1 MRWKGR
7 EQSDQ
12 IEDRRGRSS
21 GPLVGGGIGTLII
34 ALIAVALGADPAQVL
49 NQLGG
54 AASPGG
60 AVESQNLDPEALEF
74 VSVVLKDTE
83 DVWTAEFQKRG
94 MNYEKPKM
102 VLFTGQVNSACG
114 TASSA
119 VGPFYCPGDKTIY
132 LDTDFYRVLKD
143 QLGAPGDFAQ
153 AYVIA
158 HEVGHHIQNLLG
170 TMDEVNAQRK
180 RLPEVEFNKLSVR
193 LELQAD
199 YYAGAWAYHAQR
211 TKDILDRRDLEEA
224 IRAAEAIG
232 DDTLQ
237 KQSQGQVVPDAFTH
251 GTSEQRMRWF
261 NKGWESGRLE
271 DGDTFRASRL

>member
-12 IEDRRGRSS
+12 VEDRRGRSAA
-21 GPLVGGGIGTLII
+21 PLVGGGIGTII
-34 ALIAVALGADPAQVL
+34 VALIAVALGADPAQVL
-49 NQLGG
+49 SQLG
-54 AASPGG
+54 ATTAPGG
-60 AVESQNLDPEALEF
+60 AQTQNLDPEALEF

-83 DVWTAEFQKRG
+83 DVWTAEFKKRG
-94 MNYEKPKM
+94 LTYEKPKL

-132 LDTDFYRVLKD
+132 LDTEFYSVLKD
-143 QLGAPGDFAQ
+143 RLGAPGEFAR

-158 HEVGHHIQNLLG
+158 HEVGHHVQNLLG
-170 TMDEVNAQRK
+170 TMDQIDAQRK
-180 RLPEVEFNKLSVR
+180 RLSEVEFNKLSVR

-199 YYAGAWAYHAQR
+199 YYAGAWAHHAER
-211 TKDILDRRDLEEA
+211 TKDILDPKDLEEA

-237 KQSQGQVVPDAFTH
+237 KQSQGHVVPDAFTH
-251 GTSEQRMRWF
+251 GTSDQRVRWF

-271 DGDTFRASRL
+271 DGDTFRATRL